1 MSHQSQSTV
10 RLFAWPA
17 LIALLG
23 FVGLFAALLGDGGWD
38 VLAWAGLGLPALLS
52 VRGLFWRRR
61 R

>member
-1 MSHQSQSTV
+1 M

>member
-1 MSHQSQSTV
+1 MSHWSHATA

-23 FVGLFAALLGDGGWD
+23 FLGLFAALLGDGGWD

-52 VRGLFWRRR
+52 LRGLLWRRGR
-61 R
+61 

>member
-17 LIALLG
+17 VIALLG

-52 VRGLFWRRR
+52 LRGLFWRRR